1 MKNKI
6 RNLSIAVRYFVS
18 TIKNHKSGNVY
29 TLTYTTTNT
38 PVSVWKY
45 AFETTKIFLK

>member
-1 MKNKI
+1 MKRKFK
-6 RNLSIAVRYFVS
+6 NLKFAVKYFLT
-18 TIKNHKSGNVY
+18 TIKNHKKENVY

-45 AFETTKIFLK
+45 AFETSKIFFK